1 MEAPILWPPDSMSQL
16 TGKDPD
22 ALKNWGQEK
31 KGVTDDVMIEWHHQ
45 LNGYEFEQTLE
56 DSEGW
61 RSLMYCGL
69 WGHKE
74 LDMTWQLNKNNTV
87 SSQRSEIHSDWIGL
101 GHKSTSEPTT
111 RAKGMN
117 SAYWL
122 GQLTWSR
129 G

>member
-1 MEAPILWPPDSMSQL
+1 M
-16 TGKDPD
+16 
-22 ALKNWGQEK
+22 
-31 KGVTDDVMIEWHHQ
+31 TDDVMIEWHHQ

-56 DSEGW
+56 DSEG
-61 RSLMYCGL
+61 RRRLMCCGS
-69 WGHKE
+69 WGCKE
-74 LDMTWQLNKNNTV
+74 LDMTWQLNNNNRV

-122 GQLTWSR
+122 SQVT
-129 G
+129 